1 MMIQNKGFTLIE
13 LLVTLALISLFATLA
28 LPLGELTVKR
38 GQEAELRAALRQIRE
53 ALDGY
58 KQLADDGRIA
68 LRPGDSGYP
77 PTLNTLVEGVVDIKS
92 PDRQKIYFL
101 RRIPRDPL
109 AESSLKAEGSWGK
122 RSYKSPY
129 DRPRPGDDVYDV
141 YSLSTGVGINGVPYS
156 EW

>member
-1 MMIQNKGFTLIE
+1 MIQRNGFTLIE

-28 LPLGELTVKR
+28 LPLAELTVKR
-38 GQEAELRAALRQIRE
+38 SQEVELRAALRQIRE
-53 ALDGY
+53 ALDRY
-58 KQLADDGRIA
+58 KQMADDARIT

-92 PDRQKIYFL
+92 PERQKIYFL

-109 AESSLKAEGSWGK
+109 AEPSLKADGSWGK

-129 DRPRPGDDVYDV
+129 DRPRAGDDVYDV